1 MDEQLRSVLDECV
14 NLVQATALLR
24 TKVVDACSASGGRQ
38 LGDGSAVGLD
48 GASLREALDRVFG
61 EHDPA
66 AQHMGIPNWVHASD
80 YVPCGLYK
88 YLNSSPETSDKVEVR
103 GVRQRAHPH
112 TPLSHFALSAR
123 TCVQAHAL
131 TFCSLPSPHARHH
144 LCAAEPHGPNCAPA
158 GAGSGC

>member
-103 GVRQRAHPH
+103 AACSWGPPCASQPLPSRNTQPH
-112 TPLSHFALSAR
+112 T
-123 TCVQAHAL
+123 L
-131 TFCSLPSPHARHH
+131 TAS
-144 LCAAEPHGPNCAPA
+144 
-158 GAGSGC
+158 

>member
-1 MDEQLRSVLDECV
+1 MDEQLRSTLDECV

-24 TKVVDACSASGGRQ
+24 TKVVDASSASGGRH
-38 LGDGSAVGLD
+38 LGDGSAIGLD

-103 GVRQRAHPH
+103 LTCAAVG
-112 TPLSHFALSAR
+112 SAR
-123 TCVQAHAL
+123 RPLRPSSSPFSPRAL
-131 TFCSLPSPHARHH
+131 ATRNTQTFPSPSH
-144 LCAAEPHGPNCAPA
+144 LAPSPA
-158 GAGSGC
+158 PS